1 MVGDLRIIG
10 ERGLTHTFWRHL
22 PNEMSP
28 TIFREAGFRFYFFSR
43 EEPRMHIHVQNQHG
57 EAKFWLTPHLELAKS
72 TGLSQ
77 HEITEAFSLITEHLN
92 DIHNARR
99 QHFPR

>member
-1 MVGDLRIIG
+1 
-10 ERGLTHTFWRHL
+10 
-22 PNEMSP
+22 MSP

-77 HEITEAFSLITEHLN
+77 HEITEAFSLITER
-92 DIHNARR
+92 HNNRHNPMASAFSR
-99 QHFPR
+99 